1 MSKRYIVLAATSLLL
16 AACTDF
22 KELGQSE
29 IISGSKLETNLEAL
43 GFGVDAASQTL
54 QLTSGSQWSIISKPE
69 WVRVTAK
76 APKKPF
82 VWDLDVSVTQ
92 NTGYERTETITI
104 RNQKGTETSVT
115 VTQQGSRVKVTSI
128 SIAQS
133 EYKVNKGRT
142 VQLNATILPSNAT
155 NKSVTWSSSNTTK
168 ASVSTTGLVTGL
180 AGTPKDSPVIITAR
194 SDDQP
199 NLEAYCAVTVYVP
212 VESVTVT
219 PSTLSLGE
227 DKTYDLSASVKPTDA
242 TEPDCTWTSS
252 APAIVKVNAT
262 TGHIEALKSG
272 TATIYATTPEGV
284 RGSCS
289 VTVSAALTK
298 IDFDCD
304 NPLTVRMG
312 TPVNVKLLFTPTT
325 ATEKDYTPVSG
336 KTSVATVAKNGES
349 ITITPK
355 SIGSAT
361 ITVTS
366 TSYPSVKAQLT
377 VNVKESYQRTAVNLG
392 LPSGTKWSNLNLEAE
407 APEEAGGY
415 FAWGEVASR
424 KSFSWDNYKWGT
436 SSSITKYRGKTDH
449 RTVLLMS
456 DDAAR
461 SILGSSWRMPTRE
474 EISELYQ
481 NTSKSWTTVDGVAG
495 CRFTGPNGNSIFIPA
510 TGYMSGSTLYSTEY
524 IYLGNAYLN
533 WDDERQ
539 AYGFRLKNGGEL
551 EATYP
556 YRYYGQTIRPVQGKD
571 IVYVSSVS
579 LSPSSAQVEVGKKL
593 SLTTTVSPSN
603 ATYASSLVWSTT
615 DSAIAEYD
623 PTYRAIAGKKE
634 GTATITVSTIDGAYS
649 ASCSV
654 TVKKAQNINFADSNV
669 KALCVA
675 NWDKDKDGELSME
688 EAAAVESLGTVFR
701 NNKNITKFEELKN
714 FTKLTEISNYAF
726 EGCSSLEKVIL
737 PPNITR
743 IGLAAFD
750 QCNLKTV
757 DIPSKVSTIAEK
769 AFTRNVNLSSFTGA
783 LVASGGRCLVN
794 SGSLLAFAPSGLKTF
809 TIPSDVKVIVN
820 RVFYYCSFMES
831 FILPATVNQLGAS
844 VFYGCSSL
852 KSVTVKAS
860 TPPACGSDAFTS
872 TNNCPIYVPS
882 SSLNTYKSAS
892 GWSNYASRIVAGDI
906 AFADSKVKAICINKW
921 DTDKDGMLSMAEAAA
936 VSYDQFGA
944 TFFGNSEITTFN
956 EFQYFTG
963 VTTLYSDAFRNCT
976 NLKSIVL
983 PSTLQSIGGYA
994 FANTALTSIDIP
1006 QSVTTLH
1013 NGMFRQC
1020 AKLES
1025 FTGRY
1030 ASSDHKSLVKDNIL
1044 YAIAPSGL
1052 TDYDVPSNVTR
1063 LQDYV
1068 FHLNDKLVRVRVP
1081 ASVTKVGSYA
1091 FRGCT
1096 SLEYVIFKRSTPP
1109 TGDNYMF
1116 DDTTC
1121 KIYVPS
1127 ASVSSYQNATY
1138 WSNYKSRIA
1147 AGDISFKDNYV
1158 RNVCLSKWDK
1168 DKDSVFS
1175 IEEAEAVTSSS
1186 FGESFNGNTLIT
1198 SFDEF
1203 SFFTGVTSIGKAF
1216 YGCTKL
1222 ASITLPSTLKEIGDY
1237 AFYSTALTSVNIPQ
1251 SVTTL
1256 GKGSFSNCA
1265 SLKSF
1270 TGRYAS
1276 DSGRILLKDDTV
1288 YAFAPSGLTEY
1299 TIPDGV
1305 KNIADNAFFSCSK
1318 MQYFTVPTS
1327 VKTVGAEAFRYC
1339 TSLKSMEFQPYTP
1352 PTAGNRMLDNTNN
1365 CDIFVPKSALSTYQQ
1380 ANVWHGYAS
1389 RIKASGAASNV
1400 IDFADSKVREIC
1412 LQRWDTNGDGA
1423 LSYDEAAAVTT
1434 LNKAFRDNQ
1443 EITSFDELEYFTG
1456 IKTLVYEEFYR
1467 CQKLKSIKLPKGLET
1482 IGEWAFEQ
1490 CLELEAVEM
1499 NNGLTT
1505 IAADAFYECR
1515 KLPSVKIPETVNTI
1529 GRLAFY
1535 GCSKLST
1542 VHIPNSVNALG
1553 DNPFT
1558 NCPGLSSFS
1567 GKYASSDGRIL
1578 IDGSTLVSFAPNGRT
1593 TCSVPSTVSTIG
1605 GYAFAY
1611 CSGLT
1616 SIYLPSTITSIKNLA
1631 FEYCYGLSSISIP
1644 NSVTSI
1650 GTSAFYSCSGLGS
1663 IIISGNVQSI
1673 GGSAFFGCSKLSS
1686 INIPESVQTIG
1697 DGAFANCKNL
1707 SYFSG
1712 KFAADNGRCLV
1723 DDSGRLLAFAPYGI
1737 TSYSIP
1743 IGVTSIGYNTFY
1755 YCINL
1760 QNVTI
1765 PSSVTNIGNY
1775 AFYNCNSLGSITV
1788 NATTPPEL
1796 GGSYVFNSTNNCPIY
1811 VPAVSVSAYK
1821 SASKWSD
1828 LSSRISAKT
1837 DYYNTFLGSWKVA
1850 RGSTYDTWNISVR
1863 EQGLSYNI
1871 TGIDGDSSLTA
1882 KAEYNYDVNI
1892 LYLMS
1897 QENLG
1902 TRQMTYNNATYNC
1915 NMGLYGIVTHNNNT
1929 ILVTGDYVILA
1940 GVLQDSNT
1948 MLLEPITGSVVDNDT
1963 NTSYE
1968 ATFETLMYCG
1978 RSGSLF
1984 LRNMSEPLSP
1994 LPQTITRSSSTSS
2007 VPASAPASAQS
2018 APRNASPVKSGGKSR
2033 TSKFQVIK
2041 SKQ

>member
-1 MSKRYIVLAATSLLL
+1 MSKRYIVLAAVSLLL

-29 IISGSKLETNLEAL
+29 ILAGTVLKTNLKAL
-43 GFGVDAASQTL
+43 EFGVSATSQTL
-54 QLTSGSQWSIISKPE
+54 ELSSGSQWSIISKPE
-69 WVRVTAK
+69 WVRVTARS
-76 APKKPF
+76 PKKPF

-92 NTGYERTETITI
+92 NTGYERTETITF
-104 RNQKGTETSVT
+104 RNYKGTETSVT

-128 SIAQS
+128 SITQS

-168 ASVSTTGLVTGL
+168 ASVSTTGVVTGL

-199 NLEAYCAVTVYVP
+199 DLEAYCSVTVYAP

-219 PSTLSLGE
+219 PPTLTLGE
-227 DKTYDLSASVKPTDA
+227 GKTYDLSASVMPTDA
-242 TEPDCTWTSS
+242 TEPECTWSSS

-272 TATIYATTPEGV
+272 RATIYATTPEGV

-355 SIGSAT
+355 SIGSAV

-415 FAWGEVASR
+415 FAWGEVTS
-424 KSFSWDNYKWGT
+424 KKTFSWDNYKWET

-474 EISELYQ
+474 EISELYS

-539 AYGFRLKNGGEL
+539 AYGFRLKNGGAL

-603 ATYASSLVWSTT
+603 ATYASSLVWSTS

-623 PTYRAIAGKKE
+623 PTYRAIVGKKE
-634 GTATITVSTIDGAYS
+634 GTAKITVTTIDGAYS
-649 ASCSV
+649 SSCSV
-654 TVKKAQNINFADSNV
+654 TVKKAQNISFADSYV
-669 KALCVA
+669 KSICVA

-701 NNKNITKFEELKN
+701 SNKSITKFEELIN

-757 DIPSKVSTIAEK
+757 DIPSKVNTIAEK

-783 LVASGGRCLVN
+783 LVASGGRCLIN
-794 SGSLLAFAPSGLKTF
+794 SGNLLAFAPSGLKSF

-831 FILPATVNQLGAS
+831 LTLPATVSQIGTSA
-844 VFYGCSSL
+844 FYGCSSL

-860 TPPACGSDAFTS
+860 TPPSCGSDAFYS

-882 SSLNTYKSAS
+882 SALAAYKSA
-892 GWSNYASRIVAGDI
+892 WSSYASRIVAGDI
-906 AFADSKVKAICINKW
+906 AFADPKVKAICINKW

-944 TFFGNSEITTFN
+944 TFSGNSEITTFN

-963 VTTLYSDAFRNCT
+963 VTTLYAYAFRNCT

-1006 QSVTTLH
+1006 QSVNTLH

-1109 TGDNYMF
+1109 TGGNYMF

-1168 DKDSVFS
+1168 DKDSVIS

-1186 FGESFNGNTLIT
+1186 FGESFNGNTQIT

-1216 YGCTKL
+1216 YGCIKL

-1251 SVTTL
+1251 SVSSI

-1276 DSGRILLKDDTV
+1276 DGGRILLKDDTV

-1299 TIPDGV
+1299 SIPDGV

-1434 LNKAFRDNQ
+1434 LNKAFKDNQ

-1456 IKTLVYEEFYR
+1456 IKTLAYEEFY
-1467 CQKLKSIKLPKGLET
+1467 CCKKLKSVKLPKGLET
-1482 IGEWAFEQ
+1482 IGQGAFER
-1490 CLELEAVEM
+1490 CVELESVEM
-1499 NNGLTT
+1499 NDGLKT
-1505 IAADAFYECR
+1505 ISAY
-1515 KLPSVKIPETVNTI
+1515 
-1529 GRLAFY
+1529 AFY
-1535 GCSKLST
+1535 GCEKLSS
-1542 VHIPNSVNALG
+1542 VYLPNSVNVLG
-1553 DNPFT
+1553 NNPFF
-1558 NCPGLSSFS
+1558 NCFGLSSFS
-1567 GKYASSDGRIL
+1567 GKCASSDGSML
-1578 IDGSTLVSFAPNGRT
+1578 INGSTLVSFAPSGKT

-1605 GYAFAY
+1605 AYAFAN
-1611 CSGLT
+1611 CSELT
-1616 SIYLPSTITSIKNLA
+1616 SISLPSTITVIGFRAISN
-1631 FEYCYGLSSISIP
+1631 CYGLSSISIP
-1644 NSVTSI
+1644 NGVTSI
-1650 GTSAFYSCSGLGS
+1650 ESYAFAWCSGLGS
-1663 IIISGNVQSI
+1663 IIIPGNVQSI
-1673 GGSAFFGCSKLSS
+1673 GNDAFYFCSKLSS

-1723 DDSGRLLAFAPYGI
+1723 DNSGRLFAFAPYGI

-1755 YCINL
+1755 YCTNL

-1765 PSSVTNIGNY
+1765 PSSVTSIGSS
-1775 AFYNCNSLGSITV
+1775 AFNNCNSLGSITV
-1788 NATTPPEL
+1788 NATTPPKL
-1796 GGSYVFNSTNNCPIY
+1796 VDSYVFYNTNNCPIY

-1821 SASKWSD
+1821 SAAKWSD

-1902 TRQMTYNNATYNC
+1902 TRQMTYNNSTYNC

-2033 TSKFQVIK
+2033 TSKYQVIK
-2041 SKQ
+2041 DKQ